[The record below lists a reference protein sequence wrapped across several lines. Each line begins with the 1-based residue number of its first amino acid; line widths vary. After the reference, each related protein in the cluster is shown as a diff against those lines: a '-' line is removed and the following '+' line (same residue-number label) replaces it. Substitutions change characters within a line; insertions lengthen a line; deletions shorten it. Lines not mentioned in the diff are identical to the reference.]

1 VIEVVLLDAG
11 PLGLVTSGGWGVKMH
26 GDDCSDLPLFHGP
39 HIRQIRFE
47 RALECLDLRTAAEA
61 APEEWKAAVEEM
73 AVVLEHAGSPVRA
86 KVEDLVRCRREAWP
100 RAVERVWQRLIGLNL
115 DGRGIPGTYGG
126 EVAAAFLLRA
136 GETKRAHRSL
146 RRHLH
151 HHPRD
156 VRGWELL
163 ASFEPVRAAA
173 RCGFHGG
180 PLLDTAGELIDL
192 VCEDGLQPVEH
203 WLLSYAWLTRQLR
216 LDEIRDALD
225 AEHMLAV
232 APFAVPGD
240 ARAFAWYLLDAGGQ
254 RYVGPSVGVIEAR
267 QRLQRISE
275 VAFRRYLG
283 RV

>member
-1 VIEVVLLDAG
+1 
-11 PLGLVTSGGWGVKMH
+11 MH
-26 GDDCSDLPLFHGP
+26 GNDCNDLPLFNGP

-47 RALECLDLRTAAEA
+47 RALECLDLRTAVEA

-73 AVVLEHAGSPVRA
+73 AVVLEQAGRPVRA
-86 KVEDLVRCRREAWP
+86 
-100 RAVERVWQRLIGLNL
+100 
-115 DGRGIPGTYGG
+115 
-126 EVAAAFLLRA
+126 
-136 GETKRAHRSL
+136 
-146 RRHLH
+146 
-151 HHPRD
+151 

-163 ASFEPVRAAA
+163 AIFEPVRAAA

-203 WLLSYAWLTRQLR
+203 WLLNYAWFTRQLR
-216 LDEIRDALD
+216 LDDIRDALD
-225 AEHMLAV
+225 AEDMLAV

-275 VAFRRYLG
+275 VAFRRYLA

>member
-1 VIEVVLLDAG
+1 
-11 PLGLVTSGGWGVKMH
+11 MH
-26 GDDCSDLPLFHGP
+26 GDDSSDLPLFHGP

-47 RALECLDLRTAAEA
+47 RALEGLDLRTAVEA
-61 APEEWKAAVEEM
+61 APEEWKVVVEEL
-73 AVVLEHAGSPVRA
+73 ALVLEQAGSPVRA
-86 KVEDLVRCRREAWP
+86 DVEDLVRCRRDAWP
-100 RAVERVWQRLIGLNL
+100 ATVERAWQRLIGLNL
-115 DGRGIPGTYGG
+115 DGRGIPGTYNG
-126 EVAAAFLLRA
+126 ELAAAFLLRA
-136 GETKRAHRSL
+136 GETERAHRSL
-146 RRHLH
+146 RRHLY

-156 VRGWELL
+156 LRGWELL
-163 ASFEPVRAAA
+163 VNFEPVRAAA

-180 PLLDTAGELIDL
+180 PLLDAAGELIDL
-192 VCEDGLQPVEH
+192 VCEDGLQPVER
-203 WLLSYAWLTRQLR
+203 WLLNYAWLARQLQ

-254 RYVGPSVGVIEAR
+254 RYVGRSVGVIEAR

-275 VAFRRYLG
+275 AAFRRYLA